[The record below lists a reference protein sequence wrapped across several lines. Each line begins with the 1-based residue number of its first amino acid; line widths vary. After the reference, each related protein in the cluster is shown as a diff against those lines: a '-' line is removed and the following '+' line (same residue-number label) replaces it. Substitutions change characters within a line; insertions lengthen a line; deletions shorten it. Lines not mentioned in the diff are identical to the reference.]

1 MEKLRDCMIC
11 DLTFKYENEEDL
23 VCDECLSA
31 RHAIAK
37 MVSTLDATE
46 SMPGQQHDR
55 QRI

>member
-11 DLTFKYENEEDL
+11 EITFKYENEEDL